1 MTSAGTID
9 KRLTGGFSSLQKRPQ
24 ASTSR
29 LRGMGGGWSL
39 ATPASGTG
47 IGPVL
52 LAGADGLDTVAGS
65 GLDTGAA
72 ACAAGSTSDKPAA
85 SRPPDE
91 ADTQR
96 EKGRPTLATLAA
108 SLMLAFWR
116 AASTLWCTYV
126 MFARFCWCQD
136 IFWKSGGVFMILAQ
150 FCAVFCCSW
159 FGRL

>member
-39 ATPASGTG
+39 ATASIQGGLPGTG

-65 GLDTGAA
+65 GLDTV
-72 ACAAGSTSDKPAA
+72 AGSGL
-85 SRPPDE
+85 
-91 ADTQR
+91 DTVS
-96 EKGRPTLATLAA
+96 A